1 MLGIISR
8 KNQYA
13 GWYSCSSLELTY
25 LGERPEY
32 RPDVLARANKMPILT
47 TSLASD
53 WGLQIMIYILRGIH
67 DLERTV
73 TVSVRLCAGQLK
85 LLSTKVLIVGAG
97 GLGCPAAI
105 YLAAAGVGKDV

>member
-1 MLGIISR
+1 
-8 KNQYA
+8 
-13 GWYSCSSLELTY
+13 
-25 LGERPEY
+25 
-32 RPDVLARANKMPILT
+32 MPILT

-53 WGLQIMIYILRGIH
+53 WGLQIMIYILCGIH